1 MRSNKLLTAVV
12 ILQGL
17 ILVGQWTGQ
26 SAVVRPAHADVTL
39 PDPSARQLAMVEEL
53 KGVNA
58 RLDKL
63 MGVLQSGALQVKVAK
78 DDAQK

>member
-26 SAVVRPAHADVTL
+26 SAVVRPRT
-39 PDPSARQLAMVEEL
+39 PT
-53 KGVNA
+53 
-58 RLDKL
+58 
-63 MGVLQSGALQVKVAK
+63 
-78 DDAQK
+78 